1 MPGFLGSES
10 LFSERF
16 GKPILSNRDGKS
28 KNNEAGMYPL
38 NLPRLYLV

>member
-10 LFSERF
+10 SFSERF

-28 KNNEAGMYPL
+28 KNNEAGTCRSNQPL
-38 NLPRLYLV
+38 LYLV